1 MTEAHYDNKA
11 KQAFSNALDRW
22 LTAASTKDNAMKQ
35 LQAILLV
42 IFVSLIMFGIAYSV
56 DGQSIRFAN
65 VLVIASA
72 GLCLEINL
80 FVFIP
85 ATIAK
90 TEKYFD
96 PAGSI
101 TYLLVMGM
109 ALYAIGDAIS
119 LRVVFLAVMVCIWA
133 LRLGSYRPC
142 GADKTDGKDGRFDEL
157 KKQPSTFIIPWI
169 LQALWVFLTS
179 LAVLISW
186 PHPTHAT
193 IVWTDIVGGACWGIG
208 FIIEVIADSK
218 SLLFEKTLKT
228 RGRFV
233 NEGLWRFSQ
242 HPNYFGEILLWTG
255 MFVIGAGLY
264 EGTQWLAV
272 ISPLF
277 IYLLL
282 TKISGINMLDERAE
296 ARWGNDSDYQHY
308 RQTTG
313 ILIPRP
319 PKNKKR

>member
-1 MTEAHYDNKA
+1 
-11 KQAFSNALDRW
+11 
-22 LTAASTKDNAMKQ
+22 MKQ

-65 VLVIASA
+65 VPLVIASA
-72 GLCLEINL
+72 GLCLGINL

-96 PAGSI
+96 LTGSI

-133 LRLGSYRPC
+133 LRLGSYLMRRIR
-142 GADKTDGKDGRFDEL
+142 ADGKDGRFDEL

-179 LAVLISW
+179 LAVLIIMAT
-186 PHPTHAT
+186 HPTHAT

-208 FIIEVIADSK
+208 FIIEVIADSQK
-218 SLLFEKTLKT
+218 SAFRKNPQNK
-228 RGRFV
+228 GRFI

-308 RQTTG
+308 RQTTS

>member
-1 MTEAHYDNKA
+1 
-11 KQAFSNALDRW
+11 
-22 LTAASTKDNAMKQ
+22 MKQ

-65 VLVIASA
+65 VPLVIASA

-96 PAGSI
+96 LTGSI

-109 ALYAIGDAIS
+109 AFYAIGDAIS

-133 LRLGSYRPC
+133 LRLGSYLMRRIR
-142 GADKTDGKDGRFDEL
+142 ADGKDGRFDEL
-157 KKQPSTFIIPWI
+157 KSNPAPSLSHGFYRRCGFSSPAWRC
-169 LQALWVFLTS
+169 S
-179 LAVLISW
+179 LSW
-186 PHPTHAT
+186 PHTQPTPPLCGPT
-193 IVWTDIVGGACWGIG
+193 LWGVLAG
-208 FIIEVIADSK
+208 VSALLLRSSLTHK

-228 RGRFV
+228 KGASLTKDCGV
-233 NEGLWRFSQ
+233 SANIQTTLEK
-242 HPNYFGEILLWTG
+242 ILLWTG